1 MESRWSSRCRFEAR
15 RTRTMRATSKR
26 SGPKW
31 GTRFKMPK
39 LAPPRPRSSGRK
51 QHFAIVASLFNRVYV
66 QGLVDHAVAEL
77 RALSPAADIFI
88 HQVPGAFEI
97 PVVVR
102 EIALR
107 KKANAILALGVILQG
122 KTSHAQNLARSVT
135 DALQKIAIDYGVPV
149 INAVLSL
156 ENEPQARER
165 CLGSKINRGKEAAR
179 AAVQIAEVMRGL
191 RRK

>member
-1 MESRWSSRCRFEAR
+1 
-15 RTRTMRATSKR
+15 
-26 SGPKW
+26 
-31 GTRFKMPK
+31 MPK
-39 LAPPRPRSSGRK
+39 LPPPRPRSSKRR
-51 QHFAIVASLFNRVYV
+51 QHFEIVASLFNRPYV

-77 RALSPAADIFI
+77 RALSPTADISI

-107 KKANAILALGVILQG
+107 KKTQAILALGVILQG

-135 DALQKIAIDYGVPV
+135 DALQQIAIDHGVPV

-156 ENEPQARER
+156 ENEVQARER
-165 CLGSKINRGKEAAR
+165 CLGSKINRGTEAAR
-179 AAVQIAEVMRGL
+179 AAVTVGEVLDDL
-191 RRK
+191 RAK